1 MYYVD
6 GARPS
11 PGAEDSDT
19 GEGCVPWSPDR
30 PDVHIC
36 GEVEEGFTPAPTPG
50 GYADY
55 KQVCDQAAQVFQ
67 ERVKD
72 LVRLCGLEATPAID
86 LASCGAGGRG
96 SAQENRWLVKFA
108 LANADEV
115 SPYRSAWVVELELD
129 AAEGGS
135 AEVALQESLWPPA

>member
-1 MYYVD
+1 MVVALWTRRVPWSTGVATLVATLVSPPARASRGPAEAYASPPPVYC

-11 PGAEDSDT
+11 PGGEDSDT

-67 ERVKD
+67 ERV
-72 LVRLCGLEATPAID
+72 
-86 LASCGAGGRG
+86 
-96 SAQENRWLVKFA
+96 
-108 LANADEV
+108 
-115 SPYRSAWVVELELD
+115 
-129 AAEGGS
+129 
-135 AEVALQESLWPPA
+135 

>member
-1 MYYVD
+1 VYY

-86 LASCGAGGRG
+86 LASCGGREG
-96 SAQENRWLVKFA
+96 KRTEEPMVS
-108 LANADEV
+108 EV
-115 SPYRSAWVVELELD
+115 RPGQRR
-129 AAEGGS
+129 
-135 AEVALQESLWPPA
+135 